1 VDYLSVPE
9 FALKHGVSK
18 QRVLDWLHGGRLPGA
33 HKVGSRWIVPSG
45 ADPGVQAA
53 GRPAAAENL
62 PYREFEA
69 KLLDVCAGPLDTVS
83 WRKAGPARL
92 MAGLAVVIASD
103 SKFDRRAYLDL
114 ARSLD
119 SSMVTDL
126 PAFTEWLSKS
136 PVQPSRFMPML
147 RELVKHRKVY
157 GDSLGV
163 LV

>member
-18 QRVLDWLHGGRLPGA
+18 QRVLDWLHADRLSGA
-33 HKVGSRWIVPSG
+33 HKVGSRWVVPSG
-45 ADPGVQAA
+45 ADPGVQAV
-53 GRPAAAENL
+53 GRPAAARDL

-69 KLLDVCAGPLDTVS
+69 RLLDVCAGLPDAAS

-103 SKFDRRAYLDL
+103 SRFDRRAYLDL

-126 PAFTEWLSKS
+126 PAFTEWLSRS
-136 PVQPSRFMPML
+136 PVRPSRFMPML
-147 RELVKHRKVY
+147 RDLVKHRKVH
-157 GDSLGV
+157 GDSLGA